1 MKPLALVALL
11 ALSACA
17 VTPDNCARA
26 TDAVFAATSAKA
38 VADAVAA
45 ANPQSQKMQQA
56 AILAAASLDTAIAM
70 QASVCPKG
78 E

>member
-1 MKPLALVALL
+1 MKTIALVALL
-11 ALSACA
+11 AMSACA
-17 VTPDNCARA
+17 VTPDNCASA
-26 TDAVFAATSAKA
+26 TDAVWAAQSAKA

-45 ANPQSQKMQQA
+45 ANPQSPKMQQA
-56 AILAAASLDTAIAM
+56 AVLAGISLDTAIAM